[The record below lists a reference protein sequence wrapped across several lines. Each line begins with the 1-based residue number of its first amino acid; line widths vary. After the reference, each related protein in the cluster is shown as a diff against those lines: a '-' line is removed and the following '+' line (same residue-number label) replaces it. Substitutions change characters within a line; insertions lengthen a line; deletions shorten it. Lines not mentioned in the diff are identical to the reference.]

1 LKNDPDQTQSLT
13 PSPDRFHAGTL
24 RSRLD
29 RGVTGCPE
37 LLTSPTMR
45 KRVYIAYTGGT
56 IGMTKHGNAYAPTP
70 GFLEAQLREMPEL
83 RDPQMP
89 EFVVHEYD
97 PLLDSSEM
105 RPEHWR
111 RIAEDIAA
119 QHDLYD
125 AFVVLHGTDTM
136 AYTASALAF
145 LLEIDKTVILTGSQV
160 PLCEVRND
168 ARENL
173 ITSLLIA
180 AQHQVPEVCLYFAG
194 RLLRGCR
201 AVKVDAEDFMAFA
214 SPNFPAL
221 GVAGTRIEINQ
232 VLIRDRKKH
241 TQIHAQKHSSRHVLP
256 LTRQPV
262 IAAMRLFPGISAQIL
277 ENMLKPPLEGLVL
290 EAYGAGN
297 GPTST
302 PGFLDA
308 LRHAHDRG
316 VVVVACTQCLR
327 GSVDLAAYAS
337 SLASAG
343 VVGGR
348 DMTIEAA
355 LAKLYALL
363 GQGLP
368 PERVR
373 ALMSEDWRG
382 ELSLDG

>member
-1 LKNDPDQTQSLT
+1 VSN
-13 PSPDRFHAGTL
+13 
-24 RSRLD
+24 
-29 RGVTGCPE
+29 
-37 LLTSPTMR
+37 LLTSPVMR

-56 IGMTKHGNAYAPTP
+56 IGMTKHGNVYAPTP

-83 RDPQMP
+83 RDPDMP
-89 EFVVHEYD
+89 EFVVQEYD
-97 PLLDSSEM
+97 SLLDSSEM

-119 QHDLYD
+119 QHDHYD

-145 LLEIDKTVILTGSQV
+145 LLEINKTVILTGSQV

-180 AQHQVPEVCLYFAG
+180 AQYEVPEVCLYFAG

-201 AVKVDAEDFMAFA
+201 AVKVDAEDFMAFE

-221 GVAGTRIEINQ
+221 GEAGTRIEINQ
-232 VLIRDRKKH
+232 ALIRRNPV
-241 TQIHAQKHSSRHVLP
+241 SSQLVLP
-256 LTRQPV
+256 WTREPV
-262 IAAMRLFPGISAQIL
+262 IAAIRLFPGISAQIL

-302 PGFLDA
+302 PGFLDV
-308 LRHAHDRG
+308 LRQAHDRG

-327 GSVDLAAYAS
+327 GSVDLTAYAS

-343 VVGGR
+343 VVSGR
-348 DMTIEAA
+348 DMTVEAA

-363 GQGLP
+363 GQGLSA
-368 PERVR
+368 ERVR
-373 ALMSEDWRG
+373 ALMIEDWRG
-382 ELSLDG
+382 ELSVDG

>member
-1 LKNDPDQTQSLT
+1 
-13 PSPDRFHAGTL
+13 
-24 RSRLD
+24 
-29 RGVTGCPE
+29 
-37 LLTSPTMR
+37 MR

-56 IGMTKHGNAYAPTP
+56 IGMTKHGNVYAPTP

-83 RDPQMP
+83 RDPDMP
-89 EFVVHEYD
+89 EFVVQEYD

-119 QHDLYD
+119 QHDHYD

-145 LLEIDKTVILTGSQV
+145 LLEINKTVILTGSQV

-180 AQHQVPEVCLYFAG
+180 AQHEIPEVCLYFAG

-201 AVKVDAEDFMAFA
+201 AVKVDAEDFMAFE

-221 GVAGTRIEINQ
+221 GEAGTRIEINQ
-232 VLIRDRKKH
+232 ALIRRNPV
-241 TQIHAQKHSSRHVLP
+241 SRQPVLP
-256 LTRQPV
+256 WTREPV

-308 LRHAHDRG
+308 LRRAHDRG

-327 GSVDLAAYAS
+327 GSVDLTAYAS

-343 VVGGR
+343 VVSGR
-348 DMTIEAA
+348 DMTVEAA

-373 ALMSEDWRG
+373 VLMMEDWRG
-382 ELSLDG
+382 ELSVDD

>member
-1 LKNDPDQTQSLT
+1 
-13 PSPDRFHAGTL
+13 
-24 RSRLD
+24 
-29 RGVTGCPE
+29 
-37 LLTSPTMR
+37 MR

-83 RDPQMP
+83 RDPDMP
-89 EFVVHEYD
+89 EFVVREYD

-111 RIAEDIAA
+111 RIAEDIAVH
-119 QHDLYD
+119 HDLYD

-145 LLEIDKTVILTGSQV
+145 LLEINKTVILTGSQV

-173 ITSLLIA
+173 VTSLLIA
-180 AQHQVPEVCLYFAG
+180 AQHDIPEVCLYFAG

-221 GVAGTRIEINQ
+221 GEAGTRIEINQ
-232 VLIRDRKKH
+232 ALIRGRKIH
-241 TQIHAQKHSSRHVLP
+241 TQTHNARHVLP
-256 LTRQPV
+256 LTREPV

-343 VVGGR
+343 VVSGR
-348 DMTIEAA
+348 DMTVEAA

-363 GQGLP
+363 GQGLS

-373 ALMSEDWRG
+373 ALMMEDWRG
-382 ELSLDG
+382 ELRENG